1 MCKPWEVV
9 DGSAA
14 SSSFTG
20 CSLSQCF
27 ARATKFSVKC
37 LSSRSLQSKF
47 YLKSKE
53 AELVGKPTVMALT
66 AAPTAMQ
73 CGLSRGQATAIDI
86 SKFLLCNPNFN
97 PCPLLTSINH
107 ILSVDTQSQGLW
119 IHVSFYW
126 ASLRFSGIQGD
137 VYAFI
142 VLVVP
147 RLLGVICQLSVI
159 CCK

>member
-1 MCKPWEVV
+1 MCKPWGVV
-9 DGSAA
+9 EGSAA
-14 SSSFTG
+14 SPSFTG

-66 AAPTAMQ
+66 AAPAAMQ
-73 CGLSRGQATAIDI
+73 CGLSRGQATAIGV
-86 SKFLLCNPNFN
+86 SKFQLCNPNFN
-97 PCPLLTSINH
+97 SCPLLTSING

-119 IHVSFYW
+119 IHVSFIGL
-126 ASLRFSGIQGD
+126 LRGSQVFKEMSM
-137 VYAFI
+137 
-142 VLVVP
+142 
-147 RLLGVICQLSVI
+147 LLLYQLYPVFWGLFVSCQ
-159 CCK
+159 